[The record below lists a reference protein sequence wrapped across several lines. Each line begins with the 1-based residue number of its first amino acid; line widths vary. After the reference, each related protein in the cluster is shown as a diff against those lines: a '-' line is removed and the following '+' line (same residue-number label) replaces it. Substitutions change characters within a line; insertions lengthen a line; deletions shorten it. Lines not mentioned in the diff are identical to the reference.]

1 MHKHYYYY
9 CYADDIKYAEKR
21 NAHKC
26 GAQMANCAD
35 NEMQNKMKQKKIVQ
49 LLARGDHGIALT
61 LVLVYS
67 IIPFLADNVTV
78 LLWIKAINSLFCG
91 EQRPFFIRM

>member
-35 NEMQNKMKQKKIVQ
+35 NEMQNKTKKNS
-49 LLARGDHGIALT
+49 
-61 LVLVYS
+61 S
-67 IIPFLADNVTV
+67 IIGP
-78 LLWIKAINSLFCG
+78 G
-91 EQRPFFIRM
+91 